1 MDAAAITVDGAA
13 GIAVQG
19 GNLCVG
25 GVPLSRLVERVGST
39 PFYAY
44 SRAAMTETVA
54 RLRRAL
60 PQSVHLHYA
69 IKANPMPAVVQH
81 LAGLVDGFDVA
92 SGQELKIALDAPVGP
107 DQVSFA
113 GPGKTASELR
123 QAAAA
128 GIVVSA
134 ESAHQLRMLAAIGRE
149 MGLRPPVILRV
160 NPDFELRAAG
170 MQMGGGPKAFGIDAE
185 QIPELL
191 REIAGLAVEFRGFQ
205 IFCGSQNLN
214 PASIIE
220 TQSKVLDL
228 AIELGRAAP
237 APIRLLNIGGG
248 FGIPYFAGDAELDIE
263 AVGAALGQRL
273 AALQPALG
281 PAEIV
286 LELGRYLVGPAGIY
300 VCRVIDRKVSRG
312 KIFVVTDGGLHHHL
326 AASGNFGQVV
336 RRNYPIMIG
345 NRAPGTDGESGGE
358 SVEIVGC
365 LCTPIDV
372 LGRAVT
378 LPAPEIGDLVVV
390 MQSGAYGRSASPLG
404 FLSHPEPA
412 EIVV

>member
-25 GVPLSRLVERVGST
+25 GVPLSRLAERVGAT

-44 SRAAMTETVA
+44 SRAAMTGTVA

-60 PQSVHLHYA
+60 PPSVHLHYA

-92 SGQELKIALDAPVGP
+92 SGQELKVALDAPVRA

-134 ESAHQLRMLAAIGRE
+134 ESPHQMRMLAAIGRE

-214 PASIIE
+214 AQSIIE
-220 TQSKVLDL
+220 TQSRVLDL
-228 AIELGRAAP
+228 ALELGRAAP

-248 FGIPYFAGDAELDIE
+248 FGIPYFAGDIELDIE

-273 AALQPALG
+273 AALKPALG
-281 PAEIV
+281 QAEIV

-312 KIFVVTDGGLHHHL
+312 KTFVVTDGGLHHHL

-345 NRAPGTDGESGGE
+345 NRAAESGGE

-378 LPAPEIGDLVVV
+378 LPAPEIGDLIVVL
-390 MQSGAYGRSASPLG
+390 QSGAYGRSASPLG

>member
-1 MDAAAITVDGAA
+1 
-13 GIAVQG
+13 
-19 GNLCVG
+19 
-25 GVPLSRLVERVGST
+25 
-39 PFYAY
+39 
-44 SRAAMTETVA
+44 MTETVA